1 MGCYDAGMI
10 DVYTGPDRLNPN
22 MMAGWLERLRAHR
35 QRGVLV
41 FAGEADW
48 CREAAAW
55 VLAESGLAA
64 VTWVSTMDRPGSE
77 VLPAKQAKGL
87 LGQERDAIVFDAHA
101 GFDADAFG
109 AVSGTICGG
118 GVLLLLCLPLDAWPS
133 FADPAAECIAV
144 WPHAVD
150 DLSGRFLRRLSRVL
164 GDALA
169 SGQDIFQVTPTSD
182 DAPSL
187 RQVSDQQGA
196 GPVGSI
202 GIEPQSQKRHQT
214 ENDAPIFE
222 GDMFRSDDQRAAV
235 EAIEH
240 VLHGHRRRPLVLVA
254 DRGRGKTAALGIA
267 AARLLRAASHG
278 QSPAAHDSPRALRIL
293 VTAPRLAAVEPL
305 FRHALAQLPGADMH
319 AGRLQWGEAQIRF
332 VAPDELRAALPSAD
346 LLLVD
351 EAAAIPVSIL
361 QPLLKHYSRIVF
373 STTTHGYEG
382 TGRGFA
388 VRFVQTLNAHTPGWS
403 ELNLREPIRWASGDP
418 LERLVFDALLLE
430 AKCAEDAR
438 VSSVDPRSL
447 QVERISRDRL
457 LDDEALLTQLFGLL
471 VVAHYRTRPNDLRN
485 LLDGPGLAVYLM
497 MSQGTVVATAL
508 VAMEGGFDGALIG
521 EIAAGRRRPRGHL
534 IPQSLVAHVGIKSAG
549 GLRCARVMRIAVHPA
564 LQRRGLGRHLLQHV
578 KDDAERQGVDMIGA
592 SFGATAALLRFW
604 RSENLWPVRVGFR
617 RDHASGEHSV
627 MVLSALSAAGR
638 SVVSE
643 ARARLSADLPQ
654 GLSDPLR
661 DLDTEVAALS
671 LEKYPQEKNDVAI
684 AAPSQ
689 RDFHSVQGF
698 VDGERSYEDCL
709 ASIWRSVVW
718 ASQESGQLSECT
730 ERGVVV
736 AKVLQRHSWADVAR
750 QFNLAGKAEVKQR
763 LQLGLRQ
770 MLDIDL
776 SSS

>member
-1 MGCYDAGMI
+1 
-10 DVYTGPDRLNPN
+10 L
-22 MMAGWLERLRAHR
+22 
-35 QRGVLV
+35 
-41 FAGEADW
+41 
-48 CREAAAW
+48 
-55 VLAESGLAA
+55 S
-64 VTWVSTMDRPGSE
+64 
-77 VLPAKQAKGL
+77 AKQAKGL

-118 GVLLLLCLPLDAWPS
+118 GVLLLLCPPLDAWPS
-133 FADPAAECIAV
+133 FADPAAESFAV
-144 WPHAVD
+144 WPHVVD

-187 RQVSDQQGA
+187 RQVSDQHGV

-202 GIEPQSQKRHQT
+202 GIEPQAKKKHQT
-214 ENDAPIFE
+214 ENDAPIFQ
-222 GDMFRSDDQRAAV
+222 GDMFHSDDQRAAV

-267 AARLLRAASHG
+267 AARLLRGASHG

-305 FRHALAQLPGADMH
+305 FRHALAQLPEATSH
-319 AGRLQWGEAQIRF
+319 AGHLQWGEAEIRF
-332 VAPDELRAALPSAD
+332 VAPDELRADLPSAD

-361 QPLLKHYSRIVF
+361 QPLLKHYSRMVF

-388 VRFVQTLNAHTPGWS
+388 VRFVQTLNAQTPGWS
-403 ELNLREPIRWASGDP
+403 EFNLREPIRWASGDP
-418 LERLVFDALLLE
+418 LEKLVFDALLLE
-430 AKCAEDAR
+430 AKCAEDER
-438 VSSVDPRSL
+438 VSSVDINSL
-447 QVERISRDRL
+447 RVERISRERL

-485 LLDGPGLAVYLM
+485 LLDGPGLAVYIMLEDGVM
-497 MSQGTVVATAL
+497 VATAL
-508 VAMEGGFDGALIG
+508 VAMEGGFDDALIG

-534 IPQSLVAHVGIKSAG
+534 IPQSLVAHVGIKLAG
-549 GLRCARVMRIAVHPA
+549 ELRCARVMRIAVHPA

-578 KDDAERQGVDMIGA
+578 KDDAKKRGIDLVGA

-604 RSENLWPVRVGFR
+604 RSEGLWPVRMGFS

-627 MVLSALSAAGR
+627 MVLSALTTAGQ

-643 ARARLSADLPQ
+643 ARARLLADLPQ

-661 DLDTEVAALS
+661 DLNVEVATLS
-671 LEKYPQEKNDVAI
+671 LEKYPQEQIDVDAS
-684 AAPSQ
+684 APIQ
-689 RDFHSVQGF
+689 RDLQSVQGF
-698 VDGERSYEDCL
+698 IDGERSYEDCL

-718 ASQESGQLSECT
+718 SAQYPRRLSECA
-730 ERGVVV
+730 ERDIVV

-763 LQLGLRQ
+763 LQLGLRH
-770 MLDIDL
+770 MLDTDL
-776 SSS
+776 ARS

>member
-1 MGCYDAGMI
+1 MI